1 MIQTA
6 NAIVLRT
13 TDVKESSRI
22 ATLLTD
28 SNGKVA
34 VMAKGVR
41 RPKNRSAGVLETGNI
56 VEVVYYYK
64 SSRSV
69 QTLKEASILHK
80 TYNLRRD
87 FKKLAVVSPTLELL
101 DQIVHEA
108 EESTELYQF
117 AVRMIRWVNDTDE
130 PVINLFPYI
139 QVRIADLLG
148 LGLQAVLSESIKDQT
163 ENSFPDLYFT
173 VDQGLISEEPGSN
186 NTFRLTRNQAHF
198 LLLALQAKSSRVLH
212 VTFENT
218 ERKNLIHHL
227 DVYLQYHIEGVRDR
241 KSDYILEQL
250 L

>member
-28 SNGKVA
+28 KMGKVA

-41 RPKNRSAGVLETGNI
+41 RPKNRSAGVLEAGNI
-56 VEVVYYYK
+56 IEVVYYYK
-64 SSRSV
+64 GSRSV
-69 QTLKEASILHK
+69 QTMKEASIRYK

-87 FKKLAVVSPTLELL
+87 FEKLAVVSPTLELL

-108 EESTELYQF
+108 EESEDIYTFVE
-117 AVRMIRWVNDTDE
+117 RMIRWVNDTDE
-130 PVINLFPYI
+130 PVHNLFPYI

-148 LGLQAVLSESIKDQT
+148 LGLQAILPDNMSKKEG
-163 ENSFPDLYFT
+163 EAWPDLYFT
-173 VDQGLISEEPGSN
+173 IDHGLIAPQAGSSN
-186 NTFRLTRNQAHF
+186 AFKLTTAQAKF
-198 LLLALQAKSSRVLH
+198 LLLALQAKSSKILH
-212 VTFENT
+212 VSFKKS

-241 KSDYILEQL
+241 KSDYILDQL